1 MAGSGRNLDT
11 SHLPEYLS
19 NVTAAYKAD
28 FQPHFYPCG
37 HTGKKKKE
45 GNENL
50 LFCSLLCQLKQCMA
64 DAYSRGNEDFL
75 WNFSI
80 AQ

>member
-37 HTGKKKKE
+37 HTGKKKKKE
-45 GNENL
+45 MKT
-50 LFCSLLCQLKQCMA
+50 FFFAACYVS
-64 DAYSRGNEDFL
+64 
-75 WNFSI
+75 
-80 AQ
+80 